1 MNYKKY
7 YEDQIGSDYPVFRGY
22 GNQRGHGLGGIFKTL
37 FRFIRPIFETH
48 VLPLA
53 KKGALALGSEAVKT
67 VTNIANDAINGK
79 NVKESVKGHF
89 HDAVKS
95 LSDQAQVNLQAG
107 SGKKRKIVKKQFIVK
122 KRKNHFRRL
131 KDIFDN

>member
-37 FRFIRPIFETH
+37 FK
-48 VLPLA
+48 PLA